1 MNICLGSKLGIS
13 LILFSS
19 LSMTDQFVLRENPV
33 ERNASEIY
41 ETACAF
47 CHQKGMA
54 GAPKFGDTLSWKG
67 RVNKG
72 LDVLTLSVKKGLNG
86 MPAMGLCMDCSDRE
100 LKSAVKYMLDS
111 L

>member
-1 MNICLGSKLGIS
+1 MNICLGSKLGIF

-19 LSMTDQFVLRENPV
+19 LSITNQIDLKENLT
-33 ERNASEIY
+33 ERNPLEIY

-54 GAPKFGDTLSWKG
+54 GAPKFGDKLSWKG

-72 LDVLTLSVKKGLNG
+72 LEVLTLNVKKGLNG
-86 MPAMGLCMDCSDRE
+86 MPAMGLCMDCSDSE
-100 LKSAVKYMLDS
+100 LKSAVNYMLDS